1 MTAICGLWLER
12 GHFDAPQ
19 DVAAMQAALAIYGR
33 DRAGRWASD
42 DGAVAIAC
50 QLMRLVPEDRF
61 DRQPLADE
69 SGRFHLVA
77 DARIDNRNELAAD
90 LAISPERLRSL
101 SDSALIMAAW
111 TAWGHASIERL
122 YGDFAFAVWDRE
134 HRQLHLV
141 RDFPG
146 GRPLFYA
153 RTSNGLAFASMA
165 KGIHALPDV
174 AYAANTTTIRDLLSF
189 VPMKGTGSFFAGI
202 DRVEP
207 GTHVCFAAGGERTIN
222 RWYAPPEQLPDAG
235 DPQPRIEAFR
245 ALFDRAVADRL
256 RGTAGIAT
264 QLSGGLDSTAVTAS
278 AAMKLA
284 ETGQRITAITHAP
297 HPDARILDNPSR
309 FGDESAHARRLA
321 GLYPNIDHII
331 DHAPGRAIGDDRD
344 ARFHYQEYPS
354 LNLCN
359 EVWMTELARR
369 AGSLGRGTVV
379 LTGLWGNM
387 TISDHGLERLN
398 ALLYRGRVLRWLIE
412 AFAVLRSRT
421 MTPLGLANW
430 SLRLFLRREQFEA
443 LQRRFGRQTR
453 HPLNFSLL
461 RADKISE
468 DRYDETGRIARD
480 RRQRILGLLW
490 QQELVAL
497 SNKGLLARFG
507 VDYRDP
513 TADRRLIDLCL
524 ALPDS
529 LFLRQGQPKWLYRQ
543 AFRDRLPPAILEERR
558 KGLQAADWASRLTPA
573 RDDLLDEALR
583 AQSNLQAQTLF
594 DLDGLECLGR
604 SMPVPDKVTPSD
616 DLKYRYQFLRTLSA
630 THFLR
635 KVQRDNS

>member
-1 MTAICGLWLER
+1 
-12 GHFDAPQ
+12 
-19 DVAAMQAALAIYGR
+19 MQAALAMYGR
-33 DRAGRWASD
+33 DRAGRWESD
-42 DGAVAIAC
+42 DGSVAFAC
-50 QLMRLVPEDRF
+50 QFMRLVPEDRF
-61 DRQPLADE
+61 DRQPLVDE
-69 SGRFHLVA
+69 TGRYHLVA
-77 DARIDNRNELAAD
+77 DARIDNRAELAAE
-90 LAISPERLRSL
+90 LAIPAERLQSM
-101 SDSALIMAAW
+101 SDSAVIVAAW
-111 TAWGHASIERL
+111 RAWGPGSIDRL
-122 YGDFAFAVWDRE
+122 YGDFAFAVWDVEER
-134 HRQLHLV
+134 HLHLV

-165 KGIHALPDV
+165 KGLHALPEV
-174 AYAANTTTIRDLLSF
+174 AYAANTTTIRDLLGF

-207 GTHVCFAAGGERTIN
+207 GTHVCFAAGGERSIR
-222 RWYAPPEQLPDAG
+222 RWYAPPPPLPDIG
-235 DPQPRIEAFR
+235 NPRPQIEAFR

-256 RGTAGIAT
+256 RGIAGYASL
-264 QLSGGLDSTAVTAS
+264 LSGGLDSTAVTAS

-284 ETGQRITAITHAP
+284 ETDQRLTAITHAP
-297 HPDARILDNPSR
+297 HPDARVLESPSR
-309 FGDESAHARRLA
+309 FGDESAHARQVAER
-321 GLYPNIDHII
+321 YPNIDHII

-369 AGSLGRGTVV
+369 AGTLGRGTVV

-398 ALLYRGRVLRWLIE
+398 ALLCRGKLLPWLIE
-412 AFAVLRSRT
+412 AFAVLRSGA

-430 SLRLFLRREQFEA
+430 SLRPFLRRERFEA

-453 HPLNFSLL
+453 HPLHFSLL
-461 RADKISE
+461 RTDQLSE
-468 DRYDETGRIARD
+468 DRYDETGKTARD
-480 RRQRILGLLW
+480 RRHRILGLFW

-513 TADRRLIDLCL
+513 TADRRLINLCL

-543 AFRDRLPPAILEERR
+543 AFQERLPSAILEERR
-558 KGLQAADWASRLTPA
+558 KGLQAADWLSRMATA
-573 RDDLLDEALR
+573 RDDLLDEAVR
-583 AQSNLQAQTLF
+583 ARSNVQADTLF
-594 DLDGLECLGR
+594 DLDGLECLSR
-604 SMPVPDKVTPSD
+604 SMPDPDKALPSD